1 MGIAERPRVK
11 KQTALS
17 HSSVILFSGK
27 IAYKLQLFPRPLA
40 TLCMTLGYF
49 GLITLMV
56 LSPVPPELFMPL
68 AGFMAAQGKLDFVSV
83 VAAGLLGFLVSV
95 VPWYFAGRL
104 LGEERLKQLLE
115 KPWMPASS
123 QNFYKTIYQGNRWFR
138 KHGGKAVLLGLFLPG
153 TRNIL
158 AIPAGLSQMPI
169 PTYLSYTILGA
180 ATWLTGLTALGYFL
194 GDRYHL
200 VEQNMGLVAASIW
213 AMLAVVAVSWAT
225 HALLQ
230 RRKRRVAGK

>member
-1 MGIAERPRVK
+1 
-11 KQTALS
+11 
-17 HSSVILFSGK
+17 
-27 IAYKLQLFPRPLA
+27 
-40 TLCMTLGYF
+40 MTLSYF

-68 AGFMAAQGKLDFVSV
+68 AGFMVAQGKLDFVSV

-104 LGEERLKQLLE
+104 LGEERLKQLAD

-123 QNFYKTIYQGNRWFR
+123 RGIYKTIYQGNRWFR
-138 KHGGKAVLLGLFLPG
+138 RHGGKAVLLGLFLPG

-158 AIPAGLSQMPI
+158 ALPAGLSQMSI
-169 PTYLSYTILGA
+169 PAYLSYTTFGA
-180 ATWLTGLTALGYFL
+180 VTWLTGLTSLGYFL

-200 VEQNMGLVAASIW
+200 VEQNMDTVATSIWLMLAVATSIW
-213 AMLAVVAVSWAT
+213 AVR
-225 HALLQ
+225 HLLQ
-230 RRKRRVAGK
+230 RHKRRMAGK